1 MLHARTR
8 SHLASIENVVLLLG
22 IAAGF
27 FAGAPA
33 KPADAPS
40 AGVTSSARPASASV
54 ARGEHIA
61 RIICSACHVV
71 AKDQEY
77 PPILDTPGPSFLEIA
92 NRPATTQRSLRH
104 FITTTHWDM
113 RALPMTMPN
122 PMLTP
127 EDTRAVASYIVS
139 LRAH

>member
-1 MLHARTR
+1 MPCTCTR
-8 SHLASIENVVLLLG
+8 SLPVSGAKIVLLSG
-22 IAAGF
+22 IAVCLIAGM
-27 FAGAPA
+27 PVES
-33 KPADAPS
+33 ADKPS
-40 AGVTSSARPASASV
+40 AGVGSVAHPISV

-61 RIICSACHVV
+61 RLVCSACHIV
-71 AKDQEY
+71 AKDQEF
-77 PPILDTPGPSFLEIA
+77 PPILDTPGPSFLDIA